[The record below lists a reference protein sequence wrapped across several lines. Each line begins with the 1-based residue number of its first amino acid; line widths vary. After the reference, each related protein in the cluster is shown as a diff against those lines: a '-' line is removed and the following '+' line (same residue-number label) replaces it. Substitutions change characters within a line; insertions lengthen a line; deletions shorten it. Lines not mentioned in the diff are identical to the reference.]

1 MQIHHF
7 SRHLLLQ
14 ELSNVCS
21 KDEITSVSLWFEESI
36 QNGITPDKLE
46 NHLKRLKEGEPVQ
59 LVFGYTYFYKN
70 KFRVNP
76 HTLIPRPETEEL
88 VDLILKQFPK
98 NNAQNTDLK
107 ILDIGTGSG
116 CIALS
121 LIKERP
127 TWRATGIDISSEAL
141 EIANQNALDLDV
153 LDRFKSKELDFLKD
167 DINFSEFDIII
178 SNPPYIPMSEFNLM
192 DKKVIDHEPH
202 EALFVEQDPLIF
214 YKRIMEELKKCQDDT
229 NKKVRGIYLET
240 HQNYNQETLE
250 LFRIFEGSFSE
261 IKKIEDFSGNPRF
274 VMLLK

>member
-7 SRHLLLQ
+7 SRQLLLQ

-21 KDEITSVSLWFEESI
+21 KDEISSISLWFEDAI
-36 QNGITPDKLE
+36 KNGITLDILE

-70 KFRVNP
+70 KFRVNS

-88 VDLILKQFPK
+88 VDIILEHFSLKED
-98 NNAQNTDLK
+98 QNRGLK
-107 ILDIGTGSG
+107 VLDIGTGSG

-121 LIKERP
+121 LLKERP

-153 LDRFKSKELDFLKD
+153 IDRFKSKELDFLKNE
-167 DINFSEFDIII
+167 INFSEFDIII

-192 DKKVIDHEPH
+192 DKKVLDYEPH
-202 EALFVEQDPLIF
+202 SALFVEQDPLIF
-214 YKRIMEELKKCQDDT
+214 YKRILEELKKCQIDT
-229 NKKVRGIYLET
+229 TKKIRGIYLET
-240 HQNYNQETLE
+240 HQNYNQETVD
-250 LFRIFEGSFSE
+250 LFRIFEGSFSD

-274 VMLLK
+274 VILRN